1 MLLAIPGK
9 IKKTFLEGL
18 RFSKFVFKTLSGV
31 KYVFVYWRDT
41 LAQMYSMGN
50 LALPLVLT
58 AATSIGMVLT
68 LEWGT
73 KLEPFGAKPLTGRI
87 VAVSVIRVIGPTVT
101 GLMIAA
107 RSGAKLV
114 SEIGNMVL
122 TEQVDALR
130 AFGTDPIKRLIIPR
144 VYASIFLML
153 PLAAIADVVGI
164 IGGWIIAVTTLGV
177 ESETFWLG
185 IRNGLTFKD
194 LLVGG
199 LKPPFYGLWVSLIAC
214 YLGITVTGGS
224 VGLGKAATITAMFT
238 SLSVLLMD
246 FFITKLIVSLY

>member
-1 MLLAIPGK
+1 MRFTIPGRIEK
-9 IKKTFLEGL
+9 AYLEFM
-18 RFSKFVFKTLSGV
+18 RFSKFFYKTITGI

-41 LAQMYSMGN
+41 VAQMHSMGN

-58 AATSIGMVLT
+58 AAASIGMVLT

-73 KLEPFGAKPLTGRI
+73 KLEPFGAKPLTGRL
-87 VAVSVIRVIGPTVT
+87 VAISVIRVIGPTIT

-130 AFGTDPIKRLIIPR
+130 AFGTDPIKRLIVPR
-144 VYASIFLML
+144 VFASIFVMA
-153 PLAAIADVVGI
+153 PLAAVADVIGI
-164 IGGWIIAVTTLGV
+164 IGGWFIAVNSLGV
-177 ESETFWLG
+177 ESEVFWLG

-199 LKPPFYGLWVSLIAC
+199 LKPPFYGLWISIIAC
-214 YLGITVTGGS
+214 YMGITVTGGS
-224 VGLGKAATITAMFT
+224 VGLGRAATLTAMLT
-238 SLSVLLMD
+238 SISVLLMD
-246 FFITKLIVSLY
+246 FFITKIIVALY